1 MADLSD
7 VANLSGTAL
16 HWRIVQ
22 RHYALQD
29 DKKHPEI
36 FTPHVQPDDFYWKKA
51 EEYMFELDDSFSF
64 WKNADSLAVLGE
76 DKLPIS
82 FNLIDNANSYIY
94 FAIYYFTKEDI
105 YQQIWVFCLENIDKF
120 DPKKGVS
127 LRNYLSIVAK
137 NGMINLYKKTTNS
150 TIKIPDCC
158 VDGDEYHKASCQ
170 KWYDYTKFLNRAKDL
185 QKVTEK

>member
-1 MADLSD
+1 LKTTLSQEQQQ
-7 VANLSGTAL
+7 T
-16 HWRIVQ
+16 IE
-22 RHYALQD
+22 
-29 DKKHPEI
+29 EI
-36 FTPHVQPDDFYWKKA
+36 ASRQSNNTF
-51 EEYMFELDDSFSF
+51 
-64 WKNADSLAVLGE
+64 G
-76 DKLPIS
+76 
-82 FNLIDNANSYIY
+82 
-94 FAIYYFTKEDI
+94 YFTKEDI